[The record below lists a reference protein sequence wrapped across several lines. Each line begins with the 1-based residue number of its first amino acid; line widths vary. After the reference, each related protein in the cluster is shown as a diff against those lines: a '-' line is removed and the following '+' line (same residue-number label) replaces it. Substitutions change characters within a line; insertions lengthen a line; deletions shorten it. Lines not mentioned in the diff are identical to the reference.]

1 MTTDAKVDAAAEAA
15 LGLANTSTETRDE
28 ALEAMATAIE
38 EAGEEILAANAVD
51 VEQAERQLAAGAY
64 TQALVDR
71 LKLTEAKLASIVEM
85 VRSVAAQPDP
95 IGQTM
100 SARELAPGLEL
111 FEVRVPLGVVAAVFE
126 SRPDALVQ
134 IAALGAK
141 SGNAVILKGGSEAA
155 ESNRTLHAV
164 IAEATPM
171 LPVGWSALI
180 EAREDV
186 ETVLARDDAVDLVM
200 PRGSGEFV
208 AHVEASTRI
217 PVLGHTEGV
226 CHVFIDAD
234 ADAEMAAAIAM
245 DAKTQY
251 PAVCNAMETLLV
263 HEAVAADVLPPL
275 VEELQQAGVTLRGD
289 AQTRQ
294 VVELDPVTPDD
305 WRTEYGDLE
314 LSIGTVGSLDAA
326 VEHINTNGSKHTE
339 AIVTEDAARARRF
352 MQAVDAASVFHNAST
367 RFADGYRYGLGAEVG
382 IATGKTH
389 ARGPVGVEGL
399 TTTKY
404 YLEGEGHR
412 VAEFTGADA
421 TAFTHRTT
429 PDAEW

>member
-1 MTTDAKVDAAAEAA
+1 MSTDAKVDAAADAA
-15 LGLANTSTETRDE
+15 LGLATTTAETRDA

-38 EAGEEILAANAVD
+38 DASAEILAANAAD
-51 VEQAERQLAAGAY
+51 VEQAEEQLAAGRY
-64 TQALVDR
+64 SQALVDR
-71 LKLTEAKLASIVEM
+71 LKLTDAKLASIVEM
-85 VRSVAAQPDP
+85 VRSVADQPDP
-95 IGQTM
+95 IGQTV
-100 SARELAPGLEL
+100 SARELAPGLDL

-155 ESNRTLHAV
+155 ESNRVLHRV
-164 IAEATPM
+164 IEDATTMFPS
-171 LPVGWSALI
+171 GWSALI

-186 ETVLARDDAVDLVM
+186 ETVLRRDDAVDLVM

-208 AHVEASTRI
+208 AHVESSTRI

-234 ADAEMAAAIAM
+234 ADREMATAIAM

-263 HEAVAADVLPPL
+263 HEAVAEEVLPSL
-275 VEELQQAGVTLRGD
+275 IEQLREAGVTLRGD
-289 AQTRQ
+289 APTRE
-294 VVELDPVTPDD
+294 VVALDPVTSED

-314 LSIGTVGSLDAA
+314 LSVGTVTSLDAA
-326 VEHINTNGSKHTE
+326 IEHINTNGSKHTE
-339 AIVTEDAARARRF
+339 AIVTEDPQRARRF
-352 MQAVDAASVFHNAST
+352 MEAVDAASVFHNAST

-399 TTTKY
+399 TTSKY
-404 YLEGEGHR
+404 YLEGDGNR
-412 VAEFTGADA
+412 VAEFSGEDA
-421 TAFTHRTT
+421 AAFTHRDT
-429 PDAEW
+429 PDATW

>member
-15 LGLANTSTETRDE
+15 LGLATTSTETRDE

-95 IGQTM
+95 IGQTV

-234 ADAEMAAAIAM
+234 ADAGMAAAIAM

-421 TAFTHRTT
+421 TAFTHRRT

>member
-15 LGLANTSTETRDE
+15 LGLATTSTETRDE

-95 IGQTM
+95 IGQTV

>member
-1 MTTDAKVDAAAEAA
+1 MSTDAKVDAAADAA
-15 LGLANTSTETRDE
+15 LGLATTTAETRDA

-38 EAGEEILAANAVD
+38 DASAEILAANAAD
-51 VEQAERQLAAGAY
+51 VEQAEEQLAAGRY
-64 TQALVDR
+64 SQALVDR
-71 LKLTEAKLASIVEM
+71 LKLTDAKLASIVEM
-85 VRSVAAQPDP
+85 VRSVADQPDP
-95 IGQTM
+95 IGQTV
-100 SARELAPGLEL
+100 SARELAPGLDL

-155 ESNRTLHAV
+155 ESNRVLHR
-164 IAEATPM
+164 IIEDATTMFPS
-171 LPVGWSALI
+171 GWSALI

-186 ETVLARDDAVDLVM
+186 ETVLRRDDAVDLVM

-208 AHVEASTRI
+208 AHVESSTRI

-234 ADAEMAAAIAM
+234 ADREMATAIAM

-263 HEAVAADVLPPL
+263 HEAVAEEVLPSL
-275 VEELQQAGVTLRGD
+275 IEQLREAGVTLRGD
-289 AQTRQ
+289 APTRE
-294 VVELDPVTPDD
+294 VVALDPVTSED

-314 LSIGTVGSLDAA
+314 LSVGTVTSLDAA
-326 VEHINTNGSKHTE
+326 IEHINTNGSKHTE
-339 AIVTEDAARARRF
+339 AIVTEDPQRARRF
-352 MQAVDAASVFHNAST
+352 MEAVDAASVFHNAST

-399 TTTKY
+399 TTSKY
-404 YLEGEGHR
+404 YLEGDGNR
-412 VAEFTGADA
+412 VAEFSGEDA
-421 TAFTHRTT
+421 AAFTHRDT
-429 PDAEW
+429 PDATW

>member
-1 MTTDAKVDAAAEAA
+1 MTTDAKVNAAAEAA
-15 LGLANTSTETRDE
+15 LGLATTSTETRDE

-95 IGQTM
+95 IGQTV
-100 SARELAPGLEL
+100 SERELAPGLEL

-171 LPVGWSALI
+171 LAVGWSALI

-186 ETVLARDDAVDLVM
+186 
-200 PRGSGEFV
+200 
-208 AHVEASTRI
+208 
-217 PVLGHTEGV
+217 
-226 CHVFIDAD
+226 
-234 ADAEMAAAIAM
+234 
-245 DAKTQY
+245 
-251 PAVCNAMETLLV
+251 
-263 HEAVAADVLPPL
+263 
-275 VEELQQAGVTLRGD
+275 
-289 AQTRQ
+289 
-294 VVELDPVTPDD
+294 
-305 WRTEYGDLE
+305 
-314 LSIGTVGSLDAA
+314 
-326 VEHINTNGSKHTE
+326 
-339 AIVTEDAARARRF
+339 
-352 MQAVDAASVFHNAST
+352 
-367 RFADGYRYGLGAEVG
+367 
-382 IATGKTH
+382 
-389 ARGPVGVEGL
+389 
-399 TTTKY
+399 
-404 YLEGEGHR
+404 
-412 VAEFTGADA
+412 
-421 TAFTHRTT
+421 
-429 PDAEW
+429 